1 MSEPA
6 GLAAEM
12 AALISALQTDA
23 LALVATAP
31 MEALRLV
38 YAGERN
44 AAFQRCPLPR
54 RKGARMSPDTIIILR
69 SRGRRLAKLIR
80 ADGTTQNYDDAET
93 FDLFAQPLRDIWT
106 RSRPCLPDCSAEF
119 DCMVV
124 RGAIVDPARTS
135 GVRRI
140 VHPDHETGELPTLC
154 EFPRRWLAL
163 DVDGLPIPA
172 GIDARDL
179 PACAAAA
186 RAALPPAFHAA
197 RAVVTASAS
206 HGIKPGLR
214 LRYWCWCDRA
224 VSGPELRRWLR
235 GAPVD
240 KSVFLPAQPIYTA
253 APVFAGWRR

>member
-1 MSEPA
+1 
-6 GLAAEM
+6 
-12 AALISALQTDA
+12 
-23 LALVATAP
+23 
-31 MEALRLV
+31 
-38 YAGERN
+38 
-44 AAFQRCPLPR
+44 
-54 RKGARMSPDTIIILR
+54 MSPDTIIILR

-80 ADGTTQNYDDAET
+80 ADGTTQNYDDAKT
-93 FDLFAQPLRDIWT
+93 FDLFAQPLRDLDALAALLA
-106 RSRPCLPDCSAEF
+106 RLLRRF

-240 KSVFLPAQPIYTA
+240 EFGVPAGA
-253 APVFAGWRR
+253 ADLHGRAGVRRWRH